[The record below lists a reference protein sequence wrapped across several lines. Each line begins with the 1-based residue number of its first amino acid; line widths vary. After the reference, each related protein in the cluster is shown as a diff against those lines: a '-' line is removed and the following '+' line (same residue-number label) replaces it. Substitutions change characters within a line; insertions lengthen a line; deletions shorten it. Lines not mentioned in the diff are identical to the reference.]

1 MSWCQGA
8 YTIKSRERI
17 PGPSPRPSR
26 LVFLLIFTNKVWKKQ
41 KRMVKLI
48 CDDPLFWH
56 WSDMEGKN
64 KEKRTF
70 FQAYAPLSGTSPGR
84 CND

>member
-1 MSWCQGA
+1 
-8 YTIKSRERI
+8 
-17 PGPSPRPSR
+17 
-26 LVFLLIFTNKVWKKQ
+26 
-41 KRMVKLI
+41 MVKLR
-48 CDDPLFWH
+48 CDDPLFWY